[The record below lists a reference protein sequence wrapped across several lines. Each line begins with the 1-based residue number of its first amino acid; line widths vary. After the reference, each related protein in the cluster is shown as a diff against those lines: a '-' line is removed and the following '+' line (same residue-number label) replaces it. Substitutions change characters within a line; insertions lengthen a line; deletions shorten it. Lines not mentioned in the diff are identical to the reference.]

1 MANNYKIYF
10 GTCNSFNFFPFSFS
24 HRIVYSVSLS
34 FSCCCCC
41 SAFGL
46 YVPLNISPVP
56 RFWFGFCQLF
66 VGFAF
71 LLIAL
76 QTFFLL
82 LIPHFENLG
91 CLFCYKH
98 MINTSQ
104 PFLSALP
111 LDSCFGNSL
120 LSASA

>member
-1 MANNYKIYF
+1 MANNYKIYSC
-10 GTCNSFNFFPFSFS
+10 TCNSFNFFPFSFS
-24 HRIVYSVSLS
+24 HRIVYSISLS

-46 YVPLNISPVP
+46 RPYFVFYVPT
-56 RFWFGFCQLF
+56 FWFGFCQFF

-71 LLIAL
+71 LLIAM
-76 QTFFLL
+76 QTFVLL

-91 CLFCYKH
+91 CLFCIN

-104 PFLSALP
+104 PFLSALS